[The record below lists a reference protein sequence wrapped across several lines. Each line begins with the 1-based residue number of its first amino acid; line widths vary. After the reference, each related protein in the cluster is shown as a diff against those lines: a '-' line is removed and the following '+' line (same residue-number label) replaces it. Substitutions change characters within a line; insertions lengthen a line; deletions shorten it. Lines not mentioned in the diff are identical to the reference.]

1 MNLKIDSV
9 DKKIL
14 SILMKEARTPYM
26 EIARQCKISG
36 AAIHQRMQKLNKLG
50 IIEGAHLQIKPVNLG
65 YDTCAFIGLQV
76 NILNSRSHDE
86 VFEKILKVPEVVE
99 CHHTTGKYSLLLK
112 VYTQTNE
119 KLKNLIVEKIQSIPE
134 VVSTETF
141 ISLEEGFERVIPID

>member
-1 MNLKIDSV
+1 MNLKIDST
-9 DKKIL
+9 DRKIL

-26 EIARQCKISG
+26 EIARQCRVSG

-86 VFEKILKVPEVVE
+86 VFNKILKVPEVVE

-112 VYTQTNE
+112 VYTKTNE
-119 KLKNLIVEKIQSIPE
+119 KLKDLIVEKIQSIPE
-134 VVSTETF
+134 IVSTETF
-141 ISLEEGFERVIPID
+141 ISLEEGFERVIPIN

>member
-1 MNLKIDSV
+1 MSLKIDST

-14 SILMKEARTPYM
+14 SILMKEARTSYM
-26 EIARQCKISG
+26 EIARQCNVSG

-50 IIEGAHLQIKPVNLG
+50 IIEGAYLQIKPVNLG

-86 VFEKILKVPEVVE
+86 VFEKILKIPEVVE

-112 VYTQTNE
+112 VYTKTNE

-134 VVSTETF
+134 IISTETF
-141 ISLEEGFERVIPID
+141 ISLEEGFERVIPIK

>member
-1 MNLKIDSV
+1 MDLKIDST

-14 SILMKEARTPYM
+14 SLLMKEARTPYM
-26 EIARQCKISG
+26 EIARQCRVSG

-86 VFEKILKVPEVVE
+86 VFNKILKVPEVVE

-112 VYTQTNE
+112 VYTKTNE

-134 VVSTETF
+134 IVSTETF
-141 ISLEEGFERVIPID
+141 ISLEEGFERVIPIE